1 MIYIREYYQELLRI
15 FTELKSIDVWNTL
28 QDHWKLYQTKHYGR
42 DDDQVE
48 ELREAEEECEA
59 NDKDDWQIEMP
70 DGDEID
76 DVEEA
81 SVDDDP
87 PPPRNRQRLS
97 C

>member
-1 MIYIREYYQELLRI
+1 MEYTSRSLEIVSKEILCQRREPE
-15 FTELKSIDVWNTL
+15 
-28 QDHWKLYQTKHYGR
+28 G
-42 DDDQVE
+42 
-48 ELREAEEECEA
+48 ECERKVTKMTCNKYA
-59 NDKDDWQIEMP
+59 

-81 SVDDDP
+81 SVDDDS